1 MSVKDKVASWYN
13 MENMETEE
21 ALCRYKT
28 TRKDGLLQDIYLEE
42 NPPN

>member
-1 MSVKDKVASWYN
+1 MSVKDKVASWY
-13 MENMETEE
+13 NMETEE